1 MSISSVVLTMFWW
14 LRPSGSRAHRFPVR
28 CMVSEARPPHPVRA
42 RVHLV
47 DAKGSLLDPSCR
59 ASRERPMPSQRKPS
73 MNALRILVVEDN
85 AVIGMLLSLTLKAMG
100 HEVCAVETSEEGA
113 VAAALRCRPDLMVV
127 DAALGKAAASG
138 RSRPSCGRG
147 MCRTSS

>member
-1 MSISSVVLTMFWW
+1 
-14 LRPSGSRAHRFPVR
+14 
-28 CMVSEARPPHPVRA
+28 
-42 RVHLV
+42 
-47 DAKGSLLDPSCR
+47 
-59 ASRERPMPSQRKPS
+59 

-127 DAALGKAAASG
+127 DAALGQGSG
-138 RSRPSCGRG
+138 VRVVETILRSRHVPHIFMSGGVVQTVTDGSIVLRKPFAEAELALAIDRAVTAFSG
-147 MCRTSS
+147 A